1 MKCWNSLQTGAV
13 AMYVCGV
20 VCGLLFVLMKA
31 ISLQEDGTALL
42 NATDEL
48 I

>member
-1 MKCWNSLQTGAV
+1 
-13 AMYVCGV
+13 MYLCGV